1 MNGVKLLALLICWF
15 MCFSA
20 HGAEPFKFRGY
31 YVTFMRM
38 PVMGLPEWKE
48 AIDCF
53 AEDDINVL
61 ILWTAGGFR
70 SKKFP
75 ITWQYNQDH
84 ANVRN
89 DFARELIDY
98 AHTNNICV
106 LLGFTPFGYDG
117 VNRYPIEHPELK
129 AKKSDGTPV
138 DEFGI
143 HCWGWNLCPAREE
156 SQRFMREYVS
166 EMIFDFYP
174 NADGLLIESSDYNIC
189 RCPDCGPKFYEREF
203 AFVKWISEEVWKR
216 KAQALIFVY
225 PHYFTGQK
233 VPGLDAIA
241 ARQEFDPRWG
251 LAFSP
256 HSSHF
261 NADLIRKARESFY
274 WSDAPILGTPGRI
287 AEAARVARKNGV
299 SGFVPSMEAFS
310 YVTQHPEGGEPGQ
323 VGIRRKAFA
332 RDTLADGRM
341 PYRALLART
350 QRFAFREFSHDP
362 ALDLAQFQRDLGKY
376 IFGDATSSGAT
387 DDLLELQRIFTFE
400 SDWYWPSPLLDP
412 EFFLARAKRLNWDL
426 RKRAEY
432 RQNFDTLKTLARKY
446 HSSTNSQERE
456 MSRLSEEV
464 VTRWGDRS
472 P

>member
-1 MNGVKLLALLICWF
+1 MKILAVLILGL
-15 MCFSA
+15 MCGST
-20 HGAEPFKFRGY
+20 HGAGPFKLRGY

-38 PVMGLPEWKE
+38 PMMGLPEWKE

-75 ITWQYNQDH
+75 ITWQYNQEH
-84 ANVRN
+84 ANVTH
-89 DFARELIDY
+89 DFARYLIDY
-98 AHTNNICV
+98 AHTKNIRV

-117 VNRYPIEHPELK
+117 VNRYPVEHPELK

-138 DEFGI
+138 DQFGI
-143 HCWGWNLCPAREE
+143 HCWGWNLCPAQEE
-156 SQRFMREYVS
+156 SQRFMREYIS
-166 EMIFDFYP
+166 EMLADFYP

-189 RCPDCGPKFYEREF
+189 RCPNCGPKFYDHEF
-203 AFVKWISEEVWKR
+203 SFVKWISQKLWQR
-216 KAQALIFVY
+216 DAQALIVVY
-225 PHYFTGQK
+225 PHYFTGQQ
-233 VPGLDAIA
+233 VPGLNTVA

-261 NADLIRKARESFY
+261 NAELIAKARESIY

-287 AEAARVARKNGV
+287 AEAALAARKNGV

-323 VGIRRKAFA
+323 VGIRRKAFG
-332 RDTLADGRM
+332 RDTQADGRM
-341 PYRALLART
+341 PYRTLLART

-362 ALDLAQFQRDLGKY
+362 GLGFVQFQRHLGKH
-376 IFGDATSSGAT
+376 IFGNAASPQATA
-387 DDLLELQRIFTFE
+387 DLLELQRIFTFE

-412 EFFLARAKRLNWDL
+412 EFFLARAQRLNWDA
-426 RKRAEY
+426 RKRADY
-432 RQNFDTLKTLARKY
+432 RENLKNLKRIAGNY
-446 HSSTNSQERE
+446 ESSTNSQERE
-456 MSRLSEEV
+456 MARLAEEV
-464 VTRWGDRS
+464 VIRWAKRS

>member
-1 MNGVKLLALLICWF
+1 MILWL
-15 MCFSA
+15 MCLST
-20 HGAEPFKFRGY
+20 HGAEPFKLRGY

-38 PVMGLPEWKE
+38 PVMGFPEWKG

-53 AEDDINVL
+53 AEDDVNTL

-75 ITWQYNQDH
+75 ITWQYNQEH
-84 ANVRN
+84 ANVTN
-89 DFARELIDY
+89 DFLRPLIDY
-98 AHTNNICV
+98 AHTKHIRV

-129 AKKSDGTPV
+129 AKKADGTPV

-143 HCWGWNLCPAREE
+143 HCWGWNLCPARDE

-189 RCPDCGPKFYEREF
+189 RCPDCGPKFYENEF
-203 AFVKWISEEVWKR
+203 RFVKWISEEVWKR
-216 KAQALIFVY
+216 NAQALIFVF

-233 VPGLDAIA
+233 VPGLDAVA
-241 ARQEFDPRWG
+241 ARQDFDSRWG

-256 HSSHF
+256 HSSPF

-287 AEAARVARKNGV
+287 ADAARVARKNGV
-299 SGFVPSMEAFS
+299 SGFIPSMEAFS

-323 VGIRRKAFA
+323 VGLRRKAFA

-341 PYRALLART
+341 PYRALLARV
-350 QRFAFREFSHDP
+350 QRFAFREFSRDP
-362 ALDLAQFQRDLGKY
+362 ALDSAQFQRDLGEH
-376 IFGDATSSGAT
+376 IFGEAASAGAT
-387 DDLLELQRIFTFE
+387 ADLLELQRIFTFE

-412 EFFLARAKRLNWDL
+412 EFFLARAKRLKWDL
-426 RKRAEY
+426 PKRTEY
-432 RQNFDTLKTLARKY
+432 RQNLDRLKTIARKY
-446 HSSTNSQERE
+446 ESSTNSEQRE
-456 MSRLSEEV
+456 MSRLAQEV
-464 VTRWGDRS
+464 VARGRERT

>member
-1 MNGVKLLALLICWF
+1 MNGVQFLAFLICWF
-15 MCFSA
+15 MCVSA

-48 AIDCF
+48 AVDCF

-98 AHTNNICV
+98 AHTNNIRV

-129 AKKSDGTPV
+129 AKKSDGAPV

-216 KAQALIFVY
+216 KAQALIVVY
-225 PHYFTGQK
+225 PHYFTGQN

-274 WSDAPILGTPGRI
+274 WSDAPILGAPVASPKLRGLPATMASAVLSRRWKHSVTSPSIPKAVSRDKWVSGAKPSPGTLWPTAECRI
-287 AEAARVARKNGV
+287 AHCLRG
-299 SGFVPSMEAFS
+299 PSALRSVNSATTPLWIWPNFS
-310 YVTQHPEGGEPGQ
+310 E
-323 VGIRRKAFA
+323 
-332 RDTLADGRM
+332 TLAN
-341 PYRALLART
+341 
-350 QRFAFREFSHDP
+350 
-362 ALDLAQFQRDLGKY
+362 
-376 IFGDATSSGAT
+376 TSSAT
-387 DDLLELQRIFTFE
+387 LPPLAPRLICWNF
-400 SDWYWPSPLLDP
+400 SASSPS
-412 EFFLARAKRLNWDL
+412 RATGIGHRRSSIPNSFW
-426 RKRAEY
+426 RA
-432 RQNFDTLKTLARKY
+432 
-446 HSSTNSQERE
+446 
-456 MSRLSEEV
+456 
-464 VTRWGDRS
+464 
-472 P
+472 

>member
-1 MNGVKLLALLICWF
+1 MTVKRAALLILWF
-15 MCFSA
+15 MCLST
-20 HGAEPFKFRGY
+20 HGDEPFKLRGY

-38 PVMGLPEWKE
+38 PVMGFPEWKE

-53 AEDDINVL
+53 AEDDVNTL

-75 ITWQYNQDH
+75 ITWQYNQEH
-84 ANVRN
+84 ANVTN
-89 DFARELIDY
+89 DFVRQLIDY
-98 AHTNNICV
+98 AHTKRIRV

-129 AKKSDGTPV
+129 AKKADGTPV

-143 HCWGWNLCPAREE
+143 HSWGWNLCPARDE
-156 SQRFMREYVS
+156 SQRFMREYIS

-189 RCPDCGPKFYEREF
+189 RCPDCGPKFYESEF
-203 AFVKWISEEVWKR
+203 RFVKWVSEEVWKR
-216 KAQALIFVY
+216 NAQALIFVF

-233 VPGLDAIA
+233 VPGLDAVA
-241 ARQEFDPRWG
+241 ARQDFDSRWG

-256 HSSHF
+256 HSSPF

-287 AEAARVARKNGV
+287 ADAARVARKNGV
-299 SGFVPSMEAFS
+299 SGFIPSMEAFS

-341 PYRALLART
+341 PYRALLARV
-350 QRFAFREFSHDP
+350 QRFAFREFSRDP
-362 ALDLAQFQRDLGKY
+362 ALDSAQFQRDLGKH
-376 IFGDATSSGAT
+376 IFGEAVSAGAAA
-387 DDLLELQRIFTFE
+387 DLLELQRIFTFE
-400 SDWYWPSPLLDP
+400 SDWYWPSPLLEP
-412 EFFLARAKRLNWDL
+412 EFLLARAKRLNWDL
-426 RKRAEY
+426 PKRTEY
-432 RQNFDTLKTLARKY
+432 RQNLDQLKTIARKY
-446 HSSTNSQERE
+446 ESSTNAEERE
-456 MSRLSEEV
+456 MSRLAQEV
-464 VTRWGDRS
+464 VARWGERT

>member
-1 MNGVKLLALLICWF
+1 MIKSWAVLVLALVCL
-15 MCFSA
+15 ST
-20 HGAEPFKFRGY
+20 AEAESFKLRGY

-38 PVMGLPEWKE
+38 PVMGLTEWKE

-53 AEDDINVL
+53 AEDDINLL

-75 ITWQYNQDH
+75 ITWQYNQEH

-89 DFARELIDY
+89 DFARQLIDY
-98 AHTNNICV
+98 AHTKNIRV

-129 AKKSDGTPV
+129 AKKSDGTTV
-138 DEFGI
+138 DQFGI
-143 HCWGWNLCPAREE
+143 HCWGWNLCPAFEE
-156 SQRFMREYVS
+156 SQRFMREYIS
-166 EMIFDFYP
+166 EMVFDFYP

-189 RCPDCGPKFYEREF
+189 RCSKCGPKFYDHEF
-203 AFVKWISEEVWKR
+203 AFVKWISEQTWKR
-216 KAQALIFVY
+216 KAEALIVVY
-225 PHYFTGQK
+225 PHYFTGQR
-233 VPGLDAIA
+233 VPGLDAVA
-241 ARQEFDPRWG
+241 ARQPFDPRWA

-261 NADLIRKARESFY
+261 NAELIRQARESIY

-287 AEAARVARKNGV
+287 AEAALAARKNGV

-323 VGIRRKAFA
+323 VGLRRKAFA
-332 RDTLADGRM
+332 RDTTADGRM
-341 PYRALLART
+341 PYGSLLART

-362 ALDLAQFQRDLGKY
+362 GLNFAQFQQRLGNS
-376 IFGDATSSGAT
+376 IFGAAASPQVTA
-387 DDLLELQRIFTFE
+387 DLLELQRIFAFE

-412 EFFLARAKRLNWDL
+412 EFFFARSERLGWDA

-432 RQNFDTLKTLARKY
+432 RQNLDQLKTIARNH
-446 HSSTNSQERE
+446 HSATNSSERE
-456 MSRLSEEV
+456 MGRLAEEV
-464 VTRWGDRS
+464 VTRWGGRT